1 MGTAKDIRDAVK
13 AELEFDPLVDDA
25 DIDVVNIFGDMA
37 LNGTVPSYPQ
47 YLEAA
52 AAAQRVAGVRI
63 VQNHLQVVLPDE
75 DYRDDALLTTAANN
89 ALAVNVTV
97 PDGVEVIARDGNLTL
112 TGMVKYGQ
120 QRKSAE
126 RAVTGL
132 TGVRYVKDD
141 IDISYDADPI
151 DVTWFVQ
158 DALDRNALVGDDSDV
173 SVDTSGNTV
182 TLRGHVRTW
191 AERDAV
197 VSAAWMA
204 GSVVQ
209 VRDDLAAGVGRVRP
223 GGLLGDHAQ
232 RLGAVGRPGLLV
244 QRDAVAGLR
253 RQAISRED
261 REVLLSILDE
271 ETSRLNRLVTDL
283 LRYAR
288 PVNIQRS
295 QIALADLLGKGQND
309 DQIVAALYERVL
321 ARKPTDEEQAT
332 CQRYVHKVGDRKE
345 ALEDVLWALVNSKEF
360 AFNH

>member
-1 MGTAKDIRDAVK
+1 MGTAKDIRDAVE

-209 VRDDLAAGVGRVRP
+209 VRDDLAITG
-223 GGLLGDHAQ
+223 
-232 RLGAVGRPGLLV
+232 
-244 QRDAVAGLR
+244 
-253 RQAISRED
+253 
-261 REVLLSILDE
+261 
-271 ETSRLNRLVTDL
+271 
-283 LRYAR
+283 
-288 PVNIQRS
+288 
-295 QIALADLLGKGQND
+295 
-309 DQIVAALYERVL
+309 
-321 ARKPTDEEQAT
+321 
-332 CQRYVHKVGDRKE
+332 
-345 ALEDVLWALVNSKEF
+345 
-360 AFNH
+360 

>member
-1 MGTAKDIRDAVK
+1 MGTAKDIRDAVE

-25 DIDVVNIFGDMA
+25 DIDVVNIFGDTA

-47 YLEAA
+47 YLAAA

-97 PDGVEVIARDGNLTL
+97 PDGVEATARNGNLTL

-120 QRKSAE
+120 QRRAAE
-126 RAVTGL
+126 RAVAGL
-132 TGVRYVKDD
+132 TGVRNVKDE
-141 IDISYDADPI
+141 IDIGYDADPV

-158 DALDRNALVGDDSDV
+158 DALDRNALIPDDSDV

-204 GSVVQ
+204 GSVAQ
-209 VRDDLAAGVGRVRP
+209 VRDDLDITG
-223 GGLLGDHAQ
+223 
-232 RLGAVGRPGLLV
+232 
-244 QRDAVAGLR
+244 
-253 RQAISRED
+253 
-261 REVLLSILDE
+261 
-271 ETSRLNRLVTDL
+271 
-283 LRYAR
+283 
-288 PVNIQRS
+288 
-295 QIALADLLGKGQND
+295 
-309 DQIVAALYERVL
+309 
-321 ARKPTDEEQAT
+321 
-332 CQRYVHKVGDRKE
+332 
-345 ALEDVLWALVNSKEF
+345 
-360 AFNH
+360 